1 MDMLLAILIGA
12 AIVSISLVAAFV
24 SLIFASTVAL
34 LIWIIREEWVHEDF

>member
-1 MDMLLAILIGA
+1 MDTLLTILIGA

-34 LIWIIREEWVHEDF
+34 LIWIIREEWGLGDF